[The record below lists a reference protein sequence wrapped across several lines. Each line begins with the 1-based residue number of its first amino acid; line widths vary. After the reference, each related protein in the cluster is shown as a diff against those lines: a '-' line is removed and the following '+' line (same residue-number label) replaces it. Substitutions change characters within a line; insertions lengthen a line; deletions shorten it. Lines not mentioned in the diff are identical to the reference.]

1 MNDQNRTKILAGVL
15 GLVLVFLFIK
25 PQEWLMKPIRDA
37 ELELKRAQD
46 DYERAEEKE
55 TELRIA
61 RGNIDEVNQYPDEQV
76 REEKGADKYKSN
88 PVHCSKWICERC

>member
-46 DYERAEEKE
+46 DYERAE
-55 TELRIA
+55 
-61 RGNIDEVNQYPDEQV
+61 
-76 REEKGADKYKSN
+76 
-88 PVHCSKWICERC
+88 